1 VPAGQWKL
9 DEENPREIVA
19 EEGPEEGE
27 LLQATTSAMC
37 DPNMWQH
44 GSQNIL
50 LNCKS
55 QHPEVE

>member
-1 VPAGQWKL
+1 MPAGQWKL
-9 DEENPREIVA
+9 DEENAREIVA

-44 GSQNIL
+44 GS
-50 LNCKS
+50 
-55 QHPEVE
+55 

>member
-27 LLQATTSAMC
+27 LL
-37 DPNMWQH
+37 
-44 GSQNIL
+44 
-50 LNCKS
+50 
-55 QHPEVE
+55 